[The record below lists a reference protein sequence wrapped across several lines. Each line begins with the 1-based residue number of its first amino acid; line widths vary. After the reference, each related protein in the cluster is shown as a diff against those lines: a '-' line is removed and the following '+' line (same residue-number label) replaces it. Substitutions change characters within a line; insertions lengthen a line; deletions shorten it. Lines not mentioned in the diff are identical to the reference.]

1 MLPFV
6 AKLLM
11 GGQLSFEKGNLSI
24 FGERVLIVPLELIL
38 ILVKESLED
47 KKLAKYVYESSKQ
60 SVIGFCNDIQKKLN
74 ISQKET
80 LDILINLTEMNGYG
94 EITPI
99 KVDYQNKVAIYHLR
113 GLPSKAFF
121 GKIKVHENT
130 TADVY
135 WCGLVAG
142 GMSFVFGGD
151 IECLETRCIIS
162 GKDTC
167 EVIAAK
173 RDFLK
178 KNYPQAKKY
187 FT

>member
-24 FGERVLIVPLELIL
+24 FGERVLIIPLDLIL
-38 ILVKESLED
+38 ILVKESLKD

-60 SVIGFCNDIQKKLN
+60 SVINFCTNIQKKLKL
-74 ISQKET
+74 SQKET

-94 EITPI
+94 EITPV
-99 KVDYQNKVAIYHLR
+99 KVDYESKRAIYHLK

-121 GKIKVHENT
+121 GKMKVGQNMT
-130 TADVY
+130 IDVY

-142 GMSFVFGGD
+142 GKIGRAHV
-151 IECLETRCIIS
+151 
-162 GKDTC
+162 
-167 EVIAAK
+167 
-173 RDFLK
+173 
-178 KNYPQAKKY
+178 
-187 FT
+187 

>member
-24 FGERVLIVPLELIL
+24 FGERVLIIPLELIL
-38 ILVKESLED
+38 ILVRESLED
-47 KKLAKYVYESSKQ
+47 KKLAKYIYESSKQ
-60 SVIGFCNDIQKKLN
+60 SVISFCNDIQKKLKV
-74 ISQKET
+74 SQKET

-99 KVDYQNKVAIYHLR
+99 KVGYKEKVAIYHLK

-121 GKIKVHENT
+121 GKIKVKENT
-130 TADVY
+130 TVDVY

-142 GMSFVFGGD
+142 GMSFVFNDD
-151 IECLETRCIIS
+151 IDCLETRCIIS

-173 RDFLK
+173 KPYLK
-178 KNYPQAKKY
+178 KNYPDAKMY
-187 FT
+187 FS